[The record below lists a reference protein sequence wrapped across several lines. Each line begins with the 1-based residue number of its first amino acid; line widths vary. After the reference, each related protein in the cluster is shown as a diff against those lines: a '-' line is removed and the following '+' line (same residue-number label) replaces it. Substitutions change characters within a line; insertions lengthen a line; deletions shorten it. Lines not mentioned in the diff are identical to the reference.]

1 MYLYFDPKGV
11 LLEVINDEALRQ
23 YNYDVNTMYVY
34 IENSPTTELPDGLTC
49 LQYWF
54 ERPNG
59 DETEVYSTIDHPG
72 DEIVTE
78 TIPMNSKRDLQ
89 KFKYGVQYKMF
100 KIRTPSGK
108 VIGQDDDGNDVYE
121 YNIFEDPGPVSLSI
135 KAIYE
140 KGVKELTLGKV
151 VFTIE
156 QEVVIPSDSISVSQ
170 FEYLLRVVET
180 AATDSKN
187 YNKLNNKPSIND
199 VTLQGNKTA
208 EDLGLV
214 PINLKSFR
222 SLATP
227 PTKTFRQSAEVFVSD
242 NGVGFRMTLQQVKDM
257 STKIV
262 TAKNVS
268 EVDFSKL
275 DIDDYIYTEN

>member
-1 MYLYFDPKGV
+1 MYLYFDKNGV
-11 LLEVINDEALRQ
+11 LLETINDEALRQ
-23 YNYDVNTMYVY
+23 YNHQVNTIYVY
-34 IENSPTTELPDGLTC
+34 IEDSPKYLR
-49 LQYWF
+49 YWF

-59 DETEVYSTIDHPG
+59 DETEVYSTAEHLG

-78 TIPMNSKRDLQ
+78 TIPVNAKRDLQ
-89 KFKYGVQYKMF
+89 KFQYGIKYKMF
-100 KIRTPSGK
+100 KILMPCGRL
-108 VIGQDDDGNDVYE
+108 IGDDEYE
-121 YNIFEDPGPVSLSI
+121 YNIFEDAGPVSLSI

-140 KGVKELTLGKV
+140 EGERELTLGKV

-156 QEVVIPSDSISVSQ
+156 QEVVVPSERISVSQ

-180 AATDSKN
+180 AATDSTD

-214 PINLKSFR
+214 PTNLKSFR
-222 SLATP
+222 SIATP
-227 PTKTFRQSAEVFVSD
+227 PTKTFRQSAELFVSN

-262 TAKNVS
+262 TVKNVS

-275 DIDDYIYTEN
+275 DKDDYVYTEN

>member
-34 IENSPTTELPDGLTC
+34 IENSSTTELPDGLSY

-59 DETEVYSTIDHPG
+59 DETEVYSTVDHPG

-100 KIRTPSGK
+100 KIQMPSGK
-108 VIGQDDDGNDVYE
+108 VIGQDEDGNDIYE
-121 YNIFEDPGPVSLSI
+121 YNIFEDSGPVSLSI

-156 QEVVIPSDSISVSQ
+156 KEVVIPSDSISVSQ
-170 FEYLLRVVET
+170 FEYLLRVVEKS
-180 AATDSKN
+180 AADNKD
-187 YNKLNNKPSIND
+187 YNNLINKPSIND

-208 EDLGLV
+208 EELGLV
-214 PINLKSFR
+214 PIVLSPFRTVEQPTASFR
-222 SLATP
+222 QTANI
-227 PTKTFRQSAEVFVSD
+227 FVND
-242 NGVGFRMTLQQVKDM
+242 GANGFRMTLQQVKDM

-262 TAKNVS
+262 VAKNVS

-275 DIDDYIYTEN
+275 DKDDYVYIEN

>member
-34 IENSPTTELPDGLTC
+34 IENSPTTELPDGLNY

-89 KFKYGVQYKMF
+89 KFKYGIRYKMF
-100 KIRTPSGK
+100 KIRMPSGK
-108 VIGQDDDGNDVYE
+108 AIDKDDDGNDIYE
-121 YNIFEDPGPVSLSI
+121 YNIFEDSGPVSLSI

-170 FEYLLRVVET
+170 FEYLLRAVEKV
-180 AATDSKN
+180 AADKD
-187 YNKLNNKPSIND
+187 YNKLYNKPKIND
-199 VTLQGNKTA
+199 VTLEGNRTA
-208 EDLGLV
+208 EELGLV
-214 PINLKSFR
+214 PVDLTPLEAVEQPIR
-222 SLATP
+222 S
-227 PTKTFRQSAEVFVSD
+227 FRQSANMFVN
-242 NGVGFRMTLQQVKDM
+242 NGAKSFRMTLQQVKELG
-257 STKIV
+257 TKIV
-262 TAKNVS
+262 VAKNIS
-268 EVDFSKL
+268 DVDFSKL
-275 DIDDYIYTEN
+275 DKDDFIYTEN

>member
-34 IENSPTTELPDGLTC
+34 IENSSTTELPDGLSY

-59 DETEVYSTIDHPG
+59 DETEVYSTVDHPG

-100 KIRTPSGK
+100 KIQMPSGK
-108 VIGQDDDGNDVYE
+108 VIGQDEDGNDIYE
-121 YNIFEDPGPVSLSI
+121 YNIFEDSGPVSLSI

-156 QEVVIPSDSISVSQ
+156 KEVVIPSDSISVSQ
-170 FEYLLRVVET
+170 FEYLLRVVEKS
-180 AATDSKN
+180 AADNKD
-187 YNKLNNKPSIND
+187 YNNLINKPSIND

-208 EDLGLV
+208 EELGLV
-214 PINLKSFR
+214 PIVLSPFRTVEQSTASFR
-222 SLATP
+222 QTANI
-227 PTKTFRQSAEVFVSD
+227 FVND
-242 NGVGFRMTLQQVKDM
+242 GANGFRMTLQQVKDM

-262 TAKNVS
+262 VAKNVS

-275 DIDDYIYTEN
+275 DKDDYVYIEN

>member
-72 DEIVTE
+72 DKIVTE

-100 KIRTPSGK
+100 KIRMPSGK
-108 VIGQDDDGNDVYE
+108 IIGQDDDGKDVYE
-121 YNIFEDPGPVSLSI
+121 YNIFEDSGPVSLSI

-262 TAKNVS
+262 AVKNVS

-275 DIDDYIYTEN
+275 DKDDYVYTEN